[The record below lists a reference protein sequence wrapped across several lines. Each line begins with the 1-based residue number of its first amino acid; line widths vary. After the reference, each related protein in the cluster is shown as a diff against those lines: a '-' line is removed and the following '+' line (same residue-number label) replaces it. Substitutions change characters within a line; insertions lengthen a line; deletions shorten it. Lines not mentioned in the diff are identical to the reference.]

1 MLDALMTQVTTTDYR
16 DYILREFE
24 RRQKKNPSYSLRA
37 FARDLEIPCSRL
49 SEILNR
55 KRGLS
60 QRRAPALADKL
71 YLSPSEKEYFVDL
84 ALCEHARSGLVKNMA
99 VKRINAR
106 KMISAQYDENVF
118 SVIADWYHHVMLEY
132 LQLPNADQSIEA
144 ISAQYGIQ
152 PGEVERALERLEKVN
167 LIHKEENGR
176 WTVNHQHRTAA
187 FHANFDGMKRYYS
200 QLMSKV
206 TDNIGKESRAWNMSA
221 STVQI
226 KKSAFPQVVEK
237 LTKFRQELLAEL
249 ESSPDRDA
257 VCCLTMQFFDFA
269 TETNQ
274 NTSI

>member
-1 MLDALMTQVTTTDYR
+1 MTQVTTTDYR

-71 YLSPSEKEYFVDL
+71 YLSPTEKEYFVDL
-84 ALCEHARSGLVKNMA
+84 ALGEHARSGLVKNMA

-106 KMISAQYDENVF
+106 RMMSARYDENIF
-118 SVIADWYHHVMLEY
+118 SVISDWYHHVMLDY
-132 LQLPNADQSIEA
+132 LQLPNADQSVET
-144 ISAQYGIQ
+144 ISAQYGIPQ
-152 PGEVERALERLEKVN
+152 GEVERALERLEKVS
-167 LIHKEENGR
+167 LIQKSESGR
-176 WTVNHQHRTAA
+176 WIVNHQHRTAV
-187 FHANFDGMKRYYS
+187 FHANFEGLTKYYS
-200 QLMSKV
+200 QLMAKV
-206 TDNIGKESRAWNMSA
+206 QDHIGKESRTWNMSA

-226 KKSAFPQVVEK
+226 KKSSFPQVVEK
-237 LTKFRQELLAEL
+237 LTRFRQELMAEL
-249 ESSPDRDA
+249 EAAPDRDA

-269 TETNQ
+269 SGTNQ
-274 NTSI
+274 NNSI

>member
-1 MLDALMTQVTTTDYR
+1 MTQLTTTDYR

-71 YLSPSEKEYFVDL
+71 YLSPTEKEYFVDL

-99 VKRINAR
+99 VKRISAR
-106 KMISAQYDENVF
+106 KMMSAHYDENVF
-118 SVIADWYHHVMLEY
+118 SIISDWYHHVILDY
-132 LQLPNADQSIEA
+132 LQLPNVDQSAESIG
-144 ISAQYGIQ
+144 AQYGIQ
-152 PGEVERALERLEKVN
+152 VGEVERALERLEKVS
-167 LIHKEENGR
+167 LIHKQESGK
-176 WTVNHQHRTAA
+176 WTVNHQHRSAA
-187 FHANFDGMKRYYS
+187 FHANFDGMKKYYT

-206 TDNIGKESRAWNMSA
+206 SDNIGNDSRAWNMSA
-221 STVQI
+221 STIQV
-226 KKSAFPQVVEK
+226 KKSSFPQVVEK
-237 LTKFRQELLAEL
+237 LTKFRQELIAEL
-249 ESSPDRDA
+249 EAVTDRDS

-269 TETNQ
+269 AETKQ
-274 NTSI
+274 NKSI